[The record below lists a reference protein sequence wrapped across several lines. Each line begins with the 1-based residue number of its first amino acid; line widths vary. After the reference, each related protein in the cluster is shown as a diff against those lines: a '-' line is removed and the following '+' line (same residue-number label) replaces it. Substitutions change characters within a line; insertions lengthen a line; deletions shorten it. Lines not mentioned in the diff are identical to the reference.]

1 MGQAAVPN
9 SQTSQNLIGYV
20 SIADPLL
27 FLQIDG
33 VTTSSAYM
41 LYQSG
46 LSTRMV
52 FPSYQN
58 GAVYLNAI
66 DITFNTGI
74 PQQTVTVSVKAAA

>member
-1 MGQAAVPN
+1 MGQYAVPN
-9 SQTSQNLIGYV
+9 SQASQNLVGYV
-20 SIADPLL
+20 SVPDPLL

-41 LYQSG
+41 LFQSG

-58 GAVYLNAI
+58 GAVYLNAL
-66 DITFNTGI
+66 DITFTTAI
-74 PQQTVTVSVKAAA
+74 PQQTVNVSVKAAA